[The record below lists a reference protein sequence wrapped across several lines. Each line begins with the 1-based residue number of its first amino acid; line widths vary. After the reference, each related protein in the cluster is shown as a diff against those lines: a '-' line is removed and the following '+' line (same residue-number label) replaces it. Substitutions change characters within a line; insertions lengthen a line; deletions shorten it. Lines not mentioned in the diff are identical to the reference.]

1 MGDGVASLEST
12 EPQLE
17 AEGFVTS
24 LPEEVLHSLYQ
35 AVILI
40 NRDNRIEALFAHTE
54 SIFEQSREALIGSPV
69 TSLRGIGHAVTDL
82 VDRSRADYSPLNSDD
97 IPCLPPIGD
106 VELMDLHAHPFG
118 TDEGVL
124 LTVQPR
130 RITAFLEKKD
140 EMEAAAR
147 SVSGLASMLAHEIK
161 NPLSGI
167 RGAAQLMGRA
177 LDDKHV
183 RLTDLICKEVDR
195 IKGLVDELETFS
207 TPTSQVLEAV
217 NIHQVLD
224 HVLNVAV
231 AGFGANAVIKPRF
244 DPSLPDVLGHY
255 DRLVQVFLNLVK
267 NAVEAAGTE
276 AELIVTTAYR
286 HGIWIRNDQDER
298 VRLPIEITIKDSGP
312 GIPEALKGHLFD
324 PFVSGKEGGTGLG
337 LALVARFVSEM
348 GGTVT
353 CDTHADGGA
362 IFKVQLALYED
373 AKSEQK

>member
-1 MGDGVASLEST
+1 MNDGIVSSHDQTPLGFPERGSPSL
-12 EPQLE
+12 
-17 AEGFVTS
+17 ADDI
-24 LPEEVLHSLYQ
+24 LHSLYQ
-35 AVILI
+35 AVVLVDA
-40 NRDNRIEALFAHTE
+40 DNKIEATFAHTE
-54 SIFEQSREALIGSPV
+54 SIFEQSHEILVGAPV
-69 TSLRGIGHAVTDL
+69 TSLRGIGHAVEDL
-82 VDRSRADYSPLNSDD
+82 VQRSRGDYSPLNSYDV
-97 IPCLPPIGD
+97 PCVPPIGD

-118 TDEGVL
+118 DGGSVL

-177 LDDKHV
+177 LDEKHV
-183 RLTDLICKEVDR
+183 RLTELICKEVDR

-207 TPTSQVLEAV
+207 TPTVQVLEPV

-231 AGFGANAVIKPRF
+231 AGFGANAIIRPRF
-244 DPSLPDVLGHY
+244 DPSLPDVHGHY
-255 DRLVQVFLNLVK
+255 DRLIQVFLNLVK
-267 NAVEAAGTE
+267 NAIEAAGPE
-276 AELIVTTAYR
+276 AELTITTAYR
-286 HGIWIRNDQDER
+286 HGIWIRNDAGDR
-298 VRLPIEITIKDSGP
+298 VRLPIEITVHDNGP
-312 GIPEALKGHLFD
+312 GIPEDLKGHLFD

-337 LALVARFVSEM
+337 LALVARYISEM

-353 CDTHADGGA
+353 CDTHSKGGA
-362 IFKVQLALYED
+362 VFKVQLALYED
-373 AKSEQK
+373 ARK